1 MPTFNATFLFVL
13 ISFGVF
19 ALLMRAIYFDP
30 IMKIRN
36 ERERKLTD
44 DQQSAVDFSSQYERL
59 HQEYLASIKQARLEA
74 HQVIQE
80 IRQEAKITAQKTVM
94 TARASAQAE
103 TDKQMAELN
112 EWRESTYRQLESERA
127 SLTQGVIAKVKAGG
141 KIRTATGS

>member
-19 ALLMRAIYFDP
+19 ALLMKAIYFDP

-44 DQQSAVDFSSQYERL
+44 DQQSAVDFASQYEKL
-59 HQEYLASIKQARLEA
+59 HQEYQASLKQARLEA

-80 IRQEAKITAQKTVM
+80 IRHQAKTTAQKTVVEART
-94 TARASAQAE
+94 TAQTE
-103 TDKQMAELN
+103 TDKQMADLN
-112 EWRESTYRQLESERA
+112 AWRETTYRQMESERA
-127 SLTQGVIAKVKAGG
+127 SLTQSVIAKVKAGG